1 MWLFQWFPKIVIKEQ
16 PHNPGH
22 SVVPMCFAQLH
33 KNFRTSCPN
42 RFTQN
47 HWFLMD
53 LPLELK
59 FAIIEAYYENGRSPT
74 LVRRSLFFRGS
85 KWCSVVPNLTNEQI
99 KRFVNQLRTNH
110 TLKNNSPPG
119 RSRSVITEKS
129 LARIWRKLEL
139 SPRRSVRRP

>member
-1 MWLFQWFPKIVIKEQ
+1 MWLFQWFPKIVIEEQ
-16 PHNPGH
+16 LHNPGH

-42 RFTQN
+42 RFSQN

-74 LVRRSLFFRGS
+74 LVRCFLFFHGS

-99 KRFVNQLRTNH
+99 KRFVYQLRTNH

-119 RSRSVITEKS
+119 RSRSVITDKN
-129 LARIWRKLEL
+129 LARIRKKLEL